1 MPRYLAE
8 QFPLPGV
15 TADRP
20 RLTTSDAPAHH
31 KYGMSTLNYLAACPG
46 FTQRQNDDNE
56 AAEDGTRLHEI
67 MQKVIARILNPV
79 IDPKNGDDIADWGKT
94 MTASKALKWVVQR
107 ETVTEDEETY
117 LEFCCK
123 ELDRWLPKV
132 DWHVTNPVRVEQRVY
147 IHHPDGSE
155 LNYGHYDVLLFLS
168 EDTAIKFDW
177 KFGWIPVPSA
187 ENNWQ
192 GKGYAVGCFQEFP
205 RLKKIGVVFVQP
217 KLHRVTRTHYE
228 RSALYEMYREIKQ
241 VIEAAQA
248 PRKRLGPGPYCDFCA
263 VSSTCSAL
271 LNEAEKALAVYEGLP
286 IPSGF
291 AGLQINTAEDA
302 AKAMYVLDRLQTLI
316 DNAGH
321 LKELAKQF
329 ARDNNGAIAA
339 PLPDGKLITVE
350 LRQKNASRSAR
361 LPALIADT
369 LKETLSPEQVLGC
382 CDPKITAL
390 EEIFADAFVEKQSAL
405 SKSILD
411 EAGGEAQRLEHSGDT
426 KGAAQVRKRAKA
438 DAKAIRVTRKRA
450 KEILNDTLLAEGL
463 ITRPD
468 SKVEYLKMRIEK
480 PVNTTQ
486 IQNG

>member
-1 MPRYLAE
+1 MPKHLAE

-15 TADRP
+15 TADEP
-20 RLTTSDAPAHH
+20 RLTPLDESAHH

-56 AAEDGTRLHEI
+56 AAEDGTRLHSVMERVLVEL
-67 MQKVIARILNPV
+67 QL
-79 IDPKNGDDIADWGKT
+79 GQE
-94 MTASKALKWVVQR
+94 TASAVLSRVLASA
-107 ETVTEDEETY
+107 TVTEDEEVY

-123 ELDRWLPKV
+123 ELDHWIVKVPKGS
-132 DWHVTNPVRVEQRVY
+132 PIFLEERVY
-147 IHHPDGSE
+147 IYNPDGSE
-155 LNYGHYDVLLFLS
+155 LNFGHYDLLLFLS
-168 EDTAIKFDW
+168 AETAVLFDW

-192 GKGYAVGCFQEFP
+192 GKGYAVGCFQDFP

-217 KLHRVTRTHYE
+217 KLHRATRTHYE

-411 EAGGEAQRLEHSGDT
+411 EAEGEAQRLEHSGDT
-426 KGAAQVRKRAKA
+426 EGAAQVRKRAKA
-438 DAKAIRVTRKRA
+438 EAKAIRVTRKRA